1 MTRVLVTRPRRQAA
15 ALAGALAA
23 AGLQPVCV
31 PTVEIEPAADPALE
45 EALGHVER
53 FDWIVVTSANAV
65 PALAGRLDTAARRG
79 TASRTRIAAI
89 GPATAAALT
98 AAGLSVDHVPDTFLG
113 SAIVAGLGE
122 LDGRHVLLA
131 HADAAEPDLRE
142 TLEERGARVADVV
155 AYHTLVGP
163 SGSRQPLADAVDRG
177 LDLITFASASA
188 VRGLEALLDPT
199 RLEQVRQTPAACIG
213 PVTADQA
220 RAGGFQV
227 AVVAA
232 EHTAAGL
239 AHAVVDQLAMEAL
252 A

>member
-15 ALAGALAA
+15 ALADALAA

-45 EALGHVER
+45 AALRQVDE

-65 PALAGRLDTAARRG
+65 PALADRLGGADERR
-79 TASRTRIAAI
+79 SRTHIAAI
-89 GPATAAALT
+89 GPATAAALA

-131 HADAAEPDLRE
+131 HADAAEPDLRQA
-142 TLEERGARVADVV
+142 LERRGARVADVV

-163 SGSRQPLADAVDRG
+163 SASRQPLTDAVDRG

-199 RLEQVRQTPAACIG
+199 RLEQVRQAAAACIG

-220 RAGGFQV
+220 RAGGFRV

-239 AHAVVDQLAMEAL
+239 ARAIVDQLATEAF